1 MSEGDST
8 SMEALVK
15 MVVESAA
22 EKYREKAA
30 EENASEKSGEV
41 PDADFSDAF
50 SSAAASSVSPAA
62 EPAEPSSEGQV
73 DMPAEETVDTPVE
86 KERRKIHPHVLWL
99 LFLIVVNAVMIYF
112 LIQLLSSRI
121 HILTS
126 FLQYLN

>member
-41 PDADFSDAF
+41 PDADSTEL
-50 SSAAASSVSPAA
+50 SATSSVSPAA

-99 LFLIVVNAVMIYF
+99 LFLIVANAVMIYF
-112 LIQLLSSRI
+112 LVQLLSSRI